1 MASNVGRT
9 SRSKKPPVRKKHTSP
24 SVVSIFSTV
33 THNSNGSNESN
44 ATVTPQRIERARR
57 RSSASKSGTPK
68 TTSSKSTTK
77 KSSTKASP
85 SSSPVGER
93 PRVNVFA
100 FMEQDEDDATGSSH
114 AAELDGVGMRHELGL
129 ETTSGPIHTTIEE
142 ENAERAAM
150 QYQAFRESHEGWNNI
165 PPSIGV
171 HSDSGISVRSSS
183 PERESPVLHYQSI
196 KRRPSQPI
204 TAFSRGASSAASVH
218 PHMDSSRVLEPY
230 DEIPDMS
237 PEAFYSIASRPTVQ
251 HTEYEDASDHLP
263 SHRSVDLG
271 CTVEDEEA
279 ELEAEHKTSGFDLLA
294 SNISADGRAML
305 KPIYRKFETLNNR
318 VLLYLQTEI
327 SDLEAELKHVDDAIV
342 SASNVVEASQSRP
355 GRVIRS
361 PTPLQWR
368 KKELM
373 ARIVAKLEKYSRSSI
388 SPFPSAKADRF
399 LDHTF
404 SSYSSLAKIL
414 DAAPS
419 ADIAAYT
426 EWATKHVDSPGS
438 ELSFLSHTVDL
449 VTICTNRPQNT
460 EQSDRTALV
469 TGFGV
474 VMTIIAFK
482 LVSEVLPRLVVGVVV
497 GAAMVLCR
505 SEPCSMNIDCL
516 REYGRRAAIYGGVMI
531 VLAFAV
537 G

>member
-57 RSSASKSGTPK
+57 RSSATKSGTQK
-68 TTSSKSTTK
+68 TTSSKSTT

-93 PRVNVFA
+93 PRVDVFA
-100 FMEQDEDDATGSSH
+100 FMEQDEDGTTGSSH

-129 ETTSGPIHTTIEE
+129 QTTSEPTRTISKEE
-142 ENAERAAM
+142 SAERAAM
-150 QYQAFRESHEGWNNI
+150 QYQAFRESHGGWNNI

-196 KRRPSQPI
+196 KRRPSGP
-204 TAFSRGASSAASVH
+204 TTTFSQGASSASSVH
-218 PHMDSSRVLEPY
+218 PRTIGSRVLEPY

-251 HTEYEDASDHLP
+251 HTEYENASDHLP
-263 SHRSVDLG
+263 SHRSVELG
-271 CTVEDEEA
+271 YTVEEEEA
-279 ELEAEHKTSGFDLLA
+279 ELEAEHKASGFDLLA
-294 SNISADGRAML
+294 SHISADAKSML

-318 VLLYLQTEI
+318 VLLYLQCEI
-327 SDLEAELKHVDDAIV
+327 SDLEDELKHIDDATV
-342 SASNVVEASQSRP
+342 SSSNGAEASQSRV
-355 GRVIRS
+355 GREMRS

-373 ARIVAKLEKYSRSSI
+373 ERVVAKLER
-388 SPFPSAKADRF
+388 
-399 LDHTF
+399 
-404 SSYSSLAKIL
+404 YSSVSSS
-414 DAAPS
+414 PS
-419 ADIAAYT
+419 P
-426 EWATKHVDSPGS
+426 SQRR
-438 ELSFLSHTVDL
+438 L
-449 VTICTNRPQNT
+449 TN
-460 EQSDRTALV
+460 S
-469 TGFGV
+469 
-474 VMTIIAFK
+474 
-482 LVSEVLPRLVVGVVV
+482 
-497 GAAMVLCR
+497 
-505 SEPCSMNIDCL
+505 
-516 REYGRRAAIYGGVMI
+516 
-531 VLAFAV
+531 
-537 G
+537 